1 MKPALARQEA
11 TVPPA
16 VSAPSVAHSHPGRP
30 DQPPALPPAVAAA
43 VWRADQLGVPTEQVC
58 ASGHAALDAEL
69 PGGGWPCGHLTE
81 ILCAQSG
88 VLEWRLLAPMLE
100 PFSRAGGTVVVIGPP
115 RHPHPP
121 GLQLMGVDARQLVW
135 VRAETP
141 AERLWVTEQ
150 LLKANTG
157 AMILSWLP
165 QARPD
170 QLRRLQVL
178 AGGAK
183 TPVFLCRS
191 AQAAQESSPAPL
203 RVLARVDADWA
214 LAVDILK
221 RKGPPLGQTL
231 SLPSIPG
238 GLQALL
244 TPRVKAL
251 LSQPQQSQPVVEAEA
266 LVANGRPMESDHV
279 VVRTATGRSRR
290 RAAIAIR
297 RA

>member
-1 MKPALARQEA
+1 M
-11 TVPPA
+11 
-16 VSAPSVAHSHPGRP
+16 
-30 DQPPALPPAVAAA
+30 
-43 VWRADQLGVPTEQVC
+43 EQVC

-81 ILCAQSG
+81 ILYAQSG
-88 VLEWRLLAPMLE
+88 VLEWRLLAPMLG
-100 PFSRAGGTVVVIGPP
+100 PFCQAEGTVVVIGPP

-121 GLQLMGVDARQLVW
+121 GLQLMGVSAQQLVW

-157 AMILSWLP
+157 ALVLSWLP

-183 TPVFLCRS
+183 APVFVCRP

-221 RKGPPLGQTL
+221 RKGPPLARTL
-231 SLPSIPG
+231 SLPSVPG

-251 LSQPQQSQPVVEAEA
+251 LSQQAAHGQPAAETVAVAANERPVE
-266 LVANGRPMESDHV
+266 SDDHV

-290 RAAIAIR
+290 RTALAVR